1 MQFERRSLIP
11 KALIPEPRPEAKL
24 QVEYYFL
31 RITPPLS
38 PVFMVDRESLGFLK
52 RSLSL
57 KLPPLCHQA
66 FCPDAEAQTV
76 LSVRGPSP
84 PLFPL
89 LVLQPSHQEVGSLI
103 LVHRP
108 FFSSQEV
115 VSMSRPAGL
124 WGRSDAQAAGS
135 SPETAA
141 VSCSQSDL

>member
-1 MQFERRSLIP
+1 MQFECRSLIP
-11 KALIPEPRPEAKL
+11 KALIPEPCPEAKL

-38 PVFMVDRESLGFLK
+38 PVFMVDRERLDFLK

-57 KLPPLCHQA
+57 KLPPLRHQA

-84 PLFPL
+84 PL

-141 VSCSQSDL
+141 VSRSQSDL